1 MKRIC
6 TLALLAILAL
16 PFMAQDTPLQQ
27 PDLPVAHQE
36 FFDPTRKV
44 KEPYQFS
51 TTWRLEA
58 GYLQSDQRQDTSHI
72 YLHGMRLGATIDF
85 NLPYH
90 FSIQTGL
97 LAALSYTQN
106 TQHWGNVDAETAQI
120 NRLHH
125 HIINLQFIV
134 PVRAYYNITLWKQLR
149 MFFFAGPQLSVGAIS
164 HDIPQAELSAATSQ
178 WLEQQGIL
186 LTPYDRYT
194 EKQLYRTNIQFGLG
208 GGFEWDRYR
217 LQAGYDF
224 GLNNICRPR
233 ILPSQ
238 HINEWSWL
246 LTFSYAL

>member
-1 MKRIC
+1 
-6 TLALLAILAL
+6 
-16 PFMAQDTPLQQ
+16 
-27 PDLPVAHQE
+27 
-36 FFDPTRKV
+36 
-44 KEPYQFS
+44 
-51 TTWRLEA
+51 
-58 GYLQSDQRQDTSHI
+58 
-72 YLHGMRLGATIDF
+72 
-85 NLPYH
+85 
-90 FSIQTGL
+90 
-97 LAALSYTQN
+97 
-106 TQHWGNVDAETAQI
+106 
-120 NRLHH
+120 
-125 HIINLQFIV
+125 
-134 PVRAYYNITLWKQLR
+134 
-149 MFFFAGPQLSVGAIS
+149 VGAIS

-178 WLEQQGIL
+178 WLEQHGIL